1 MARRNYGRSRRNR
14 KQSLIYR
21 WRYWIGLAG
30 AILMVVLFW
39 PHGDPSEEEAAG
51 VPSGSAT
58 PTPQTP
64 EDASERVIQ
73 AGEFIPPTTAP
84 RTETTPLPVAPEA
97 RRALDTPVETR
108 VTPLRD
114 MPPNEHVQQ
123 VMQEGMALLHLNPN
137 KLVAVR
143 TQLSDVM
150 LEDMPESQRERV
162 RRELGKMAD
171 KWLFS
176 RHVYAGDPLCDTY
189 EVQSGDQ
196 LRRIGLKFKIPYEIL
211 MKING
216 IASAPDLKAGAKI
229 KIIKGPFH
237 ARISRSSFTMDL
249 YLQKTLVKSYRVG
262 LGMRGTETPTGAWL
276 VKPGDKMIKPQW
288 TDKLTGRVYHGDDPD
303 YPLGSR
309 WIGLQGIE
317 GAAVGRTGFAIHGTK
332 DPETI
337 GTQSSQGC
345 IRLYNGDV
353 MEAYSVLLDGVSRV
367 LVFD

>member
-14 KQSLIYR
+14 KHSLIYR
-21 WRYWIGLAG
+21 WRHMIGLAG
-30 AILMVVLFW
+30 VILVVYLFW
-39 PHGDPSEEEAAG
+39 PQGDTSEEAGAGDPS
-51 VPSGSAT
+51 GSTASA
-58 PTPQTP
+58 PQTP
-64 EDASERVIQ
+64 ADDGEAVIQ
-73 AGEFIPPTTAP
+73 AGEFTPSTEASRMETA
-84 RTETTPLPVAPEA
+84 PLPVMPEA
-97 RRALDTPVETR
+97 QPALETQAAR
-108 VTPLRD
+108 ITPLRET
-114 MPPNEHVQQ
+114 PTNAHVQQ
-123 VMQEGMALLHLNPN
+123 VVEESLALLRRNPN

-143 TQLSDVM
+143 TQLNDVM
-150 LEDMPESQRERV
+150 LEDMSESQRKQV
-162 RRELGKMAD
+162 RQELGLMAE

-176 RHVYAGDPLCDTY
+176 RHIYPGDTLCETY

-196 LRRIGLKFKIPYEIL
+196 LRRIGLKYKVPYEIL
-211 MKING
+211 MQING

-229 KIIKGPFH
+229 KVIKGPFH
-237 ARISRSSFTMDL
+237 ARVSRSSFIMDL

-262 LGMRGTETPTGAWL
+262 LGMPGTETPTGAWL

-303 YPLGSR
+303 YPLGSC

-353 MEAYSVLLDGVSRV
+353 EEVYAVLLDGVSRV

>member
-14 KQSLIYR
+14 KHSLIYR
-21 WRYWIGLAG
+21 WRYMIGLAG
-30 AILMVVLFW
+30 VILMVFLFW
-39 PHGDPSEEEAAG
+39 PQGDVSEEEAG
-51 VPSGSAT
+51 VASGSA
-58 PTPQTP
+58 PQTP
-64 EDASERVIQ
+64 SDNGEPVIQ
-73 AGEFIPPTTAP
+73 AGEFTPSTVVK
-84 RTETTPLPVAPEA
+84 RTEAAPLPVVPAVQPA
-97 RRALDTPVETR
+97 RETR
-108 VTPLRD
+108 VVTRITPLRET
-114 MPPNEHVQQ
+114 PPNAHVAQVVQESLALQQ
-123 VMQEGMALLHLNPN
+123 RNPN

-143 TQLSDVM
+143 TQLNDVM
-150 LEDMPESQRERV
+150 LEDMSESQRRQV
-162 RRELGKMAD
+162 RQELGLMAD

-176 RHVYAGDPLCDTY
+176 RHIYPGDTLCETY
-189 EVQSGDQ
+189 EVRSGDQ
-196 LRRIGLKFKIPYEIL
+196 LRRIGLKYNVPYEIL

-229 KIIKGPFH
+229 KVIKGPFH
-237 ARISRSSFTMDL
+237 ARVSRSSFIMDL

-262 LGMRGTETPTGAWL
+262 LGMPGTETPTGAWL

-353 MEAYSVLLDGVSRV
+353 AEVYAVLLDGVSRV